1 MRQVSLDRIGSE
13 MTSTNETRIL
23 DGTAILANAR
33 AAVSALREEAAE
45 NERRRRLTERSVET
59 LRSTG
64 VFRMAMPRS
73 WGGPEL
79 DPFTQLQI
87 IETLSVADGS
97 AGWCAMVGSDGGFYS
112 ANLDDDVGRA
122 LYGDLDTVTAG
133 FVMPGGG
140 RLRRVD
146 GGYYLSGRWPF
157 GSGSTHADVIVAGAH
172 VYDGGEPVAD
182 GEGTPQWRVAMLPAD
197 GYEILD
203 TWDVTGLAG
212 SGSHDYTTTDTF
224 VPAGQTFRFGEP
236 RRGGALYAWPGLF
249 IIKLLGV
256 PLGIARAALDTAE
269 AILQDKILMPEMRP
283 ARGDPRVRAAVA
295 RAEAMVGSARSYA
308 FDVVGALWT
317 PLQAGVE
324 PSRRTRAAVGG
335 SIPHVARTCREAVRL
350 VADTVGSASIH
361 RSSPLE
367 RQLRDLTT
375 LCQHRL
381 TQPSLLEVVGGLW
394 FDHTD
399 TNHPHLDH
407 RLF

>member
-1 MRQVSLDRIGSE
+1 
-13 MTSTNETRIL
+13 MTSTNEARIL

-33 AAVSALREEAAE
+33 AAVPALRAEAAE

-79 DPFTQLQI
+79 DPFTQLEI

-122 LYGDLDTVTAG
+122 LYGDLDAVTAG

-140 RLRRVD
+140 RLRPGD
-146 GGYYLSGRWPF
+146 GGYRLSGRWPF

-212 SGSHDYTTTDTF
+212 SGSHDYTTTDTL
-224 VPAGQTFRFGEP
+224 VPAEQTFRFGEP
-236 RRGGALYAWPGLF
+236 RREGALYAWPGLF

-283 ARGDPRVRAAVA
+283 ARGDPRVRTAVA
-295 RAEAMVGSARSYA
+295 QAEAMVGSARSYA

-335 SIPHVARTCREAVRL
+335 TIPHVARTCREAVRL

-381 TQPSLLEVVGGLW
+381 TQPSLLEVVGALW